1 MIGNYSTVGA
11 NSLVT
16 QMVPDHCLAAG
27 VPAKIKK
34 GPKNYP
40 TPLSIDQTIS
50 FLTQLL
56 ADYAT
61 TLPGKG
67 VCVESDSGGKEDQLQ
82 LVFNGKK
89 VKMAIVSA
97 GAQPERERPDITIS
111 VETVPPEHCGLGHF
125 DLGKLQFSGDVSK
138 LSEDFRDYL
147 RRRAIRVVTG
157 KPFRTLPLVNLD
169 RLKRQMKH
177 IIHE

>member
-1 MIGNYSTVGA
+1 VQSQAALGKVER
-11 NSLVT
+11 
-16 QMVPDHCLAAG
+16 LA
-27 VPAKIKK
+27 V
-34 GPKNYP
+34 
-40 TPLSIDQTIS
+40 L
-50 FLTQLL
+50 
-56 ADYAT
+56 T
-61 TLPGKG
+61 TLLSY
-67 VCVESDSGGKEDQLQ
+67 CQ
-82 LVFNGKK
+82 LVLGSQLRHL
-89 VKMAIVSA
+89 SA